1 MKKLNYNSYTPLR
14 WPFTRNSKILLF
26 KKSKWF
32 FVKKEL
38 TKDPKN
44 IINGFNLKS
53 FRRLFGENDIP
64 LVIRRKFFFKERLLL
79 IKRLK
84 SDGLSIKKFQLKK
97 LFNGKKKFSKKVKPF
112 LIKLNCRLDMI
123 LFKTQLFPTIFAVK
137 QFLSH
142 EGILINNKKIKNGN
156 FILKEGDI
164 ISFNP
169 KKRDFYK
176 QYFKRFYFNKK
187 INNIHSILEYNYS
200 TFTFIVKDLNP
211 QKILKLNYT
220 NFNDQL
226 FWAGRVF

>member
-142 EGILINNKKIKNGN
+142 EGILINYKKIKNGN
-156 FILKEGDI
+156 FIL
-164 ISFNP
+164 
-169 KKRDFYK
+169 
-176 QYFKRFYFNKK
+176 
-187 INNIHSILEYNYS
+187 
-200 TFTFIVKDLNP
+200 
-211 QKILKLNYT
+211 
-220 NFNDQL
+220 
-226 FWAGRVF
+226 

>member
-1 MKKLNYNSYTPLR
+1 MKKLNYNSSIPLR

-64 LVIRRKFFFKERLLL
+64 LVVRRKFFFKERLLL

-84 SDGLSIKKFQLKK
+84 SDGLSIKKFQLKN

-156 FILKEGDI
+156 LILKEGDI
-164 ISFNP
+164 ISFDP

-187 INNIHSILEYNYS
+187 VNNIHSILEYNYS

-226 FWAGRVF
+226 FWAGRIF

>member
-1 MKKLNYNSYTPLR
+1 MKKLNYNSCIPLR
-14 WPFTRNSKILLF
+14 WPFVRNSKIVLF
-26 KKSKWF
+26 NKSKWF

-53 FRRLFGENDIP
+53 FRRLFQENDIP

-84 SDGLSIKKFQLKK
+84 SDGLSIKKYQLKN
-97 LFNGKKKFSKKVKPF
+97 LFNGKKKFAKKVKPF
-112 LIKLNCRLDMI
+112 LIKLNCRLDII
-123 LFKTQLFPTIFAVK
+123 LYKTQLFPSVFAVK

-142 EGILINNKKIKNGN
+142 EGIFVNNKKIKNGN
-156 FILKEGDI
+156 FVLKEGDI

-169 KKRDFYK
+169 QKRDFYK

-187 INNIHSILEYNYS
+187 VNNIHSILEYNYS
-200 TFTFIVKDLNP
+200 TFTFIVKDLTP
-211 QKILKLNYT
+211 QKVLKLNYT

-226 FWAGRVF
+226 FWAGRIL

>member
-1 MKKLNYNSYTPLR
+1 
-14 WPFTRNSKILLF
+14 
-26 KKSKWF
+26 
-32 FVKKEL
+32 
-38 TKDPKN
+38 
-44 IINGFNLKS
+44 
-53 FRRLFGENDIP
+53 
-64 LVIRRKFFFKERLLL
+64 
-79 IKRLK
+79 
-84 SDGLSIKKFQLKK
+84 
-97 LFNGKKKFSKKVKPF
+97 
-112 LIKLNCRLDMI
+112 MI

-164 ISFNP
+164 ISFDP

-187 INNIHSILEYNYS
+187 VNNIHSILEYNYS

-226 FWAGRVF
+226 FWAGRIL

>member
-1 MKKLNYNSYTPLR
+1 MKKLNYNSYIPLR
-14 WPFTRNSKILLF
+14 WPLTRNSKILSF

-64 LVIRRKFFFKERLLL
+64 LVVRRKFFFKERLLL

-84 SDGLSIKKFQLKK
+84 SDGLSIKKFQLKN
-97 LFNGKKKFSKKVKPF
+97 LFNSKKKFSKKVKPF

-123 LFKTQLFPTIFAVK
+123 LFRTQLFPTIFAVK

-142 EGILINNKKIKNGN
+142 EGVFINNKKIKNGN

-164 ISFNP
+164 ISFDP

-176 QYFKRFYFNKK
+176 QYFKRFYFNTK
-187 INNIHSILEYNYS
+187 INNIHSILD
-200 TFTFIVKDLNP
+200 IIIQLLLLLL
-211 QKILKLNYT
+211 KI
-220 NFNDQL
+220 
-226 FWAGRVF
+226 

>member
-1 MKKLNYNSYTPLR
+1 MKKLNYNSAIPLR
-14 WPFTRNSKILLF
+14 WPFIRNSKILLF